1 MNDFDGQANSPESLE
16 NQASENTENNG
27 PPNKRS
33 ENIERAPAP
42 RASSSKWTLRS
53 SFIGPQGIRSGWSML
68 IFVVI
73 LAVEVLA
80 TRIPVNRLLHA
91 LKHNPSL
98 EAWGPVFAAG
108 ILALLVLV
116 ATAIMAKIEARP
128 VLSYGFMDKR
138 RLSRFLLGI
147 AGGVAALS
155 ALVLALKMSGWL
167 IFDGQA
173 LHGKSAW
180 SYGMQW
186 GIAFLLTALFEESLL
201 RGYLQSALTR
211 GVGFWWAAVLLSL
224 VFGAAHLP
232 NHGESPIG
240 IFSVVGAGLVFC
252 LSLWLTKSLYWA
264 VGLHA
269 GWDWSQSYLYGV
281 SDSGQMATGHLFATH
296 PSGGLIWSGGPT
308 GPEGSIYVIPIL
320 GVIALG
326 VWFAWRRREPR
337 KGPVTVLAAYLGA
350 RD

>member
-1 MNDFDGQANSPESLE
+1 MNGFDRQGGGTAD
-16 NQASENTENNG
+16 
-27 PPNKRS
+27 S

-42 RASSSKWTLRS
+42 GASSSRWTLRS

-68 IFVVI
+68 IFIVI
-73 LAVEVLA
+73 LLVEVLA
-80 TRIPVNRLLHA
+80 TRVPVNHVLHSM
-91 LKHNPSL
+91 KHNPSL
-98 EAWGPVFAAG
+98 EAWSPVVAAG

-116 ATAIMAKIEARP
+116 ATAIMAKIEERP

-138 RLSRFLLGI
+138 RLSRFVLGI

-167 IFDGQA
+167 IFDGRA

-180 SYGMQW
+180 SYGLQW
-186 GIAFLLTALFEESLL
+186 GVAFLLTALFEESLL
-201 RGYLQSALTR
+201 RGYLQSTLTR

-224 VFGAAHLP
+224 AFGATHLP
-232 NHGESPIG
+232 NQGESPIG
-240 IFSVVGAGLVFC
+240 IFSVVGVGLLFC

-281 SDSGQMATGHLFATH
+281 PDSGQVASGHLFATH
-296 PSGGLIWSGGPT
+296 PSGALIWSGGPT
-308 GPEGSIYVIPIL
+308 GPEGSIYMIPTMA
-320 GVIALG
+320 VIALG
-326 VWFAWRRREPR
+326 VWITWSQREPR
-337 KGPVTVLAAYLGA
+337 EEPG
-350 RD
+350 RH

>member
-1 MNDFDGQANSPESLE
+1 MNGFDRQGGGTAD
-16 NQASENTENNG
+16 
-27 PPNKRS
+27 S

-42 RASSSKWTLRS
+42 GASSSRWTLRS

-68 IFVVI
+68 IFIVI
-73 LAVEVLA
+73 LLVEVLA
-80 TRIPVNRLLHA
+80 TRVPVNHVLHSM
-91 LKHNPSL
+91 KHNPSL
-98 EAWGPVFAAG
+98 EAWSPVVAAG

-116 ATAIMAKIEARP
+116 ATAIMAKIEERP

-138 RLSRFLLGI
+138 RLSRFVLGI

-167 IFDGQA
+167 IFDGRA

-180 SYGMQW
+180 SYGLQW
-186 GIAFLLTALFEESLL
+186 GVAFLLTALFEESLL
-201 RGYLQSALTR
+201 RGYLQSTLTR

-224 VFGAAHLP
+224 AFGATHLP
-232 NHGESPIG
+232 NQGESPIG
-240 IFSVVGAGLVFC
+240 IFSVVGVGLLFC

-281 SDSGQMATGHLFATH
+281 PDSGQVASGHLFATH
-296 PSGGLIWSGGPT
+296 PSGALIWSGGPT
-308 GPEGSIYVIPIL
+308 GPEGSIYMIPTMAI
-320 GVIALG
+320 IALG
-326 VWFAWRRREPR
+326 VWITWSQREPR
-337 KGPVTVLAAYLGA
+337 EEPGLHS
-350 RD
+350 